1 MSKPIADPRLARLR
15 DIIAAN
21 SLLTGRSFT
30 LASGKQSGFYYDMK
44 KTTLHPEGANL
55 MADLLLDALEK
66 EDVTHVGGVAM
77 GAVPMVAALCLRS
90 HQRGMK
96 LQFFYVRKET
106 KDHGAETLIDG
117 YFGKDAKIAIL
128 EDVTTTGGSAFK
140 TISVVEGQGAK
151 VQVVL
156 TVVDRLEGAQAAFAE
171 RNLKLVTLLTNDDF
185 A

>member
-1 MSKPIADPRLARLR
+1 MSTAADPKRARLR
-15 DIIAAN
+15 DIIAAK
-21 SLLTGRSFT
+21 SLLTGRNFT

-44 KTTLHPEGANL
+44 KTTLDPEGASL
-55 MADLLLDALEK
+55 MADLLLDAIEK

-106 KDHGAETLIDG
+106 KDHGAGTLIDG
-117 YFGKDAKIAIL
+117 HFGAGAKVAIL

-140 TISVVEGQGAK
+140 TIDIIEGQGAK
-151 VQVVL
+151 VQLVL
-156 TVVDRLEGAQAAFAE
+156 TVVDRLEGAQPSFAE
-171 RNLKLVTLLTNDDF
+171 RNLKFVTLLTNDDF
-185 A
+185 R

>member
-1 MSKPIADPRLARLR
+1 MTNAADPKRARLR
-15 DIIAAN
+15 DIIAAK
-21 SLLTGRSFT
+21 SLLTGRNFT

-44 KTTLHPEGANL
+44 KTTLDPEGASL
-55 MADLLLDALEK
+55 MADLLLDAIAK

-106 KDHGAETLIDG
+106 KDHGAQTLIDG
-117 YFGKDAKIAIL
+117 YFGAGAKIAIL

-140 TISVVEGQGAK
+140 AIDIVEGQGAK
-151 VQVVL
+151 VQLVL
-156 TVVDRLEGAQAAFAE
+156 TVVDRLEGAQTAFAE
-171 RNLKLVTLLTNDDF
+171 RNLKFVTLLTNDDF
-185 A
+185 R

>member
-1 MSKPIADPRLARLR
+1 MSTAADPKRARLR
-15 DIIAAN
+15 DIIAAK
-21 SLLTGRSFT
+21 SLLTGRNFT

-44 KTTLHPEGANL
+44 KTTLDPEGASL
-55 MADLLLDALEK
+55 MADLLLDAIEK

-106 KDHGAETLIDG
+106 KDHGAGTLIDG
-117 YFGKDAKIAIL
+117 HFGAGAKVAIL

-140 TISVVEGQGAK
+140 TIDIIEGQDAK
-151 VQVVL
+151 VQLVL

-171 RNLKLVTLLTNDDF
+171 RKLKFVTLLTNDDF
-185 A
+185 R